1 MKKIILILSLIFISF
16 SSHSQEAILLA
27 KYQLEC
33 SLNYSEDVYNKD
45 CSEGWYD
52 CKITVYED
60 YGIFEEDGKE
70 IKIFWQLDLE
80 ASTEEMIVFW
90 AEDNEAKIV
99 FFSNNDEVSKIEMYV
114 NYNETFD
121 RYEDFFRL
129 TKISV
134 L

>member
-1 MKKIILILSLIFISF
+1 MFIIRIA
-16 SSHSQEAILLA
+16 Q
-27 KYQLEC
+27 
-33 SLNYSEDVYNKD
+33 
-45 CSEGWYD
+45 EGWYD

-99 FFSNNDEVSKIEMYV
+99 FQTMMKLVK
-114 NYNETFD
+114 
-121 RYEDFFRL
+121 
-129 TKISV
+129 
-134 L
+134 